1 MTTIMARKVV
11 AVVAASLLLGFG
23 SLLLLKGDPGRKAPA
38 RNNPQQRPKERR
50 AQNIRVANS
59 KGGRDVGHK
68 LSVDET
74 KGVLLKVLNGPEG
87 LRLLKDIAAKMGSE
101 ADAHTAGDDA
111 DQSRRLGHLLTV
123 HFPDCVLVGEA
134 ECKDAI
140 LAELAS
146 SPDLYA
152 HIGGF
157 VEFETRKKRAFDPE
171 DPDHDKVVLK
181 TDSTGTKVIGL
192 NRDCI
197 VHYPFMWQKDGVEV
211 AIGPWDCS
219 LGQHPEERQY
229 CQPLSPT
236 DCCELIQASI
246 GYETDIHGDHL
257 ECYVEKEEEPDRQKV
272 IIVVDEVDDEDIVV
286 EDAIPKIAG

>member
-1 MTTIMARKVV
+1 M
-11 AVVAASLLLGFG
+11 AVVAACIVLGFG
-23 SLLLLKGDPGRKAPA
+23 SLLLSEDVLGHNTPARRELRTIPGKNVNTGN
-38 RNNPQQRPKERR
+38 RNNPQQKQKERR
-50 AQNIRVANS
+50 ARKIRDVNS
-59 KGGRDVGHK
+59 PAGRDGHK

-74 KGVLLKVLNGPEG
+74 KDVLLKVLNGPEG
-87 LRLLKDIAAKMGSE
+87 LRLLKEIAAKMDSE
-101 ADAHTAGDDA
+101 ADAHAAADDA

-157 VEFETRKKRAFDPE
+157 VEFEKRKKRPLDPD

-197 VHYPFMWQKDGVEV
+197 GKSRWLVMSIVWVIFLCLDPV
-211 AIGPWDCS
+211 
-219 LGQHPEERQY
+219 
-229 CQPLSPT
+229 LS
-236 DCCELIQASI
+236 
-246 GYETDIHGDHL
+246 YETYCIHIFSNM
-257 ECYVEKEEEPDRQKV
+257 YVFLLLQCTILSCGSWMALRLPSGRG
-272 IIVVDEVDDEDIVV
+272 I
-286 EDAIPKIAG
+286 APLGNIPKNASTANLSVRQIAVT

>member
-1 MTTIMARKVV
+1 V

-219 LGQHPEERQY
+219 LGQHPEERLY
-229 CQPLSPT
+229 CQPLSPS
-236 DCCELIQASI
+236 DCCDLIQASI
-246 GYETDIHGDHL
+246 GHETDIHGDHL

>member
-1 MTTIMARKVV
+1 M

-87 LRLLKDIAAKMGSE
+87 LRLLKDIAAKMDSE

-171 DPDHDKVVLK
+171 DPDHDKVVLQ

-197 VHYPFMWQKDGVEV
+197 GKPQWLVCLCLV
-211 AIGPWDCS
+211 
-219 LGQHPEERQY
+219 
-229 CQPLSPT
+229 LSFLP
-236 DCCELIQASI
+236 
-246 GYETDIHGDHL
+246 
-257 ECYVEKEEEPDRQKV
+257 
-272 IIVVDEVDDEDIVV
+272 
-286 EDAIPKIAG
+286 

>member
-1 MTTIMARKVV
+1 MTTIVARKVV
-11 AVVAASLLLGFG
+11 AVVAASFVLGFG
-23 SLLLLKGDPGRKAPA
+23 SLLLLKNDPGRKAPA
-38 RNNPQQRPKERR
+38 RNNPQQRPEERR

-59 KGGRDVGHK
+59 KGGRDDGHK

-74 KGVLLKVLNGPEG
+74 KDVLLKVLNGPEG

-229 CQPLSPT
+229 CQPLSPS
-236 DCCELIQASI
+236 DCCDLIQASI
-246 GYETDIHGDHL
+246 GHETDIHGDHL